1 MPRSPRVFLEGG
13 IYHVYN
19 RVTRGERVFG
29 EDEEALFL
37 LNTMRKVRDR
47 DGFIVLAWCIM
58 GNHYHLAVRCTSV
71 PLWRTMASIHTKVS
85 KSYNARYRVYGP
97 FWQGR
102 YKAKLVKSP
111 EYLQQLLV
119 YIHLNSVT
127 AGIVERPD
135 EYVWSGHREIVRR
148 FKNPFVDPD
157 ELLLTFDETRE
168 AARRAYLSSIR
179 AAVDEEWMEGLPGT
193 LPWWPLGRPRKEE
206 TEDELRIKPG
216 TPSIDELDRSTAL
229 ERPWL
234 SPDDFIDRVLK
245 VLMITR
251 EEVAGGTKRREVVRA
266 REVLFSLGVERY
278 GLKVKEMAT
287 ALQVKYDSA
296 SLWGRR
302 GAQRRAGDAEFALRA
317 EEVDAAAAST
327 PDSSVEYTSV

>member
-19 RVTRGERVFG
+19 RVTRGERVFS
-29 EDEEALFL
+29 EDDEALFL

-47 DGFIVLAWCIM
+47 DGFNVLAWCIM
-58 GNHYHLAVRCTSV
+58 GNHYHLAVRCKSV
-71 PLWRTMASIHTKVS
+71 PLWRSMASIHTKVS

-102 YKAKLVKSP
+102 YKAKLVETP
-111 EYLQQLLV
+111 EYLRQLLV
-119 YIHLNSVT
+119 YIHLNPVT

-135 EYVWSGHREIVRR
+135 DYVWTGHREVVRR

-157 ELLLTFDETRE
+157 ELLLAFDETRK

-179 AAVDEEWMEGLPGT
+179 AAVDEEWMAGIPGS
-193 LPWWPLGRPRKEE
+193 LPWWPLGRPRKEDR
-206 TEDELRIKPG
+206 EDELKMKPG
-216 TPSIDELDRSTAL
+216 MPSIDALGRSTAL

-234 SPDDFIDRVLK
+234 TPDDFIDRVLK
-245 VLMITR
+245 TLEIAR
-251 EEVAGGTKRREVVRA
+251 EEVAGGTKRRAVVRA
-266 REVLFSLGVERY
+266 REILFSLGVERY
-278 GLKVKEMAT
+278 GLKVTEMAT
-287 ALQVKYDSA
+287 ALQVKYDTA

-302 GAQRRAGDAEFALRA
+302 GAQRRAANAAFARRA
-317 EEVDAAAAST
+317 EEVDAAVAST
-327 PDSSVEYTSV
+327 PESRVEYTNV